1 MNKVKLITPFL
12 LALMTFACAL
22 TEDTIDIRYNGRANI
37 TVVDGAE
44 DVSVAVKGDDKRTV
58 YKDRVGAK
66 KNGYGMEMAA
76 IKSKREVAE
85 IFAKAMEMELE
96 NLGFKVVE
104 GDGATKNMN
113 IEVVRFYNDFKM
125 GFFAG
130 DAVADGLINVKVMSL
145 SGDILFSKTFEGG
158 AINENI
164 QLATGDNAKEAL
176 ESALTDIMA
185 KTVQDV
191 ELHKALLKK

>member
-1 MNKVKLITPFL
+1 MNKLKLITPLL

-44 DVSVAVKGDDKRTV
+44 EVTVAVKGEDKRTV

-104 GDGATKNMN
+104 GDAASKNMN
-113 IEVVRFYNDFKM
+113 VEVVRFYNDFKM

-130 DAVADGLINVKVMSL
+130 DAVADGLINVKIMSL

-176 ESALTDIMA
+176 EAALTDIMA
-185 KTVQDV
+185 KTVQDT
-191 ELHKALLKK
+191 ELHKALIKK

>member
-1 MNKVKLITPFL
+1 MNKLKLITPLL

-44 DVSVAVKGDDKRTV
+44 EVKVAVKGEDKRTV

-104 GDGATKNMN
+104 GDAATKNMN

-130 DAVADGLINVKVMSL
+130 DAVADGLINVKIMSL

-176 ESALTDIMA
+176 EAALTDIMA
-185 KTVQDV
+185 KTVQDT

>member
-44 DVSVAVKGDDKRTV
+44 DVSVAVKGEDKRTV

-85 IFAKAMEMELE
+85 IFVKAMEMELE

-191 ELHKALLKK
+191 ELYKALLKK

>member
-37 TVVDGAE
+37 TVVDGAD
-44 DVSVAVKGDDKRTV
+44 DVSVAVKGEDKRTV

-85 IFAKAMEMELE
+85 IFVKAMEMELE

>member
-37 TVVDGAE
+37 TVVDGAD
-44 DVSVAVKGDDKRTV
+44 DVSVAVKGEDKRTV